1 MRVSTSQI
9 YNIAN
14 IGMRDAQVAVD
25 KTNQQISS
33 GKRVLSPADDPV
45 SATAILMLNQE
56 LARTTQFTKNIDTA
70 DNNLTL
76 EDTTLQSVVS
86 LVQRLKE
93 LAVNAG
99 NTAVLTPSDYKSM
112 AAEVDSRL
120 SELMNLQNTRNASG
134 QYIFAGFQSETQ
146 PFVNN
151 GGGNYTYQG
160 DEGQLSVQAST
171 TVNVAVSD
179 SGKRVFVD
187 IPASHNTFTTR
198 PSASNQ
204 ATPPAVISVGDVYD
218 QAAFDQLFPEDMLV
232 TFNAN
237 SAVNPPSPNYT
248 ITERSTGK
256 VLVEKQVYVSGQD
269 IKVSGAKFSISGS
282 PYPGV
287 AAVPSTLSLSSAAF
301 TGAIAADKDYSVTPG
316 YIDITV
322 GGVTETLKLDQNMLT
337 NSGVSTIPAGLNDL
351 ITNLG
356 GATDKSFYTTPP
368 TNTSTAAAN
377 YKKLQNLGITL
388 SDTGVFTSPTGL
400 NITIKNGSSA
410 AISNITGVATQGAG
424 TTTPNIPISYPG
436 ASTFNFAATPQTVDI
451 TVNGKTATLTLNT
464 SVTNA
469 ASLAAAFN
477 NGTNAIE
484 LAKLGV
490 IATPQGFS
498 SLNNSVISLSN
509 AGSNVLAAMGVSG
522 NPVTSS
528 LGVLAQPGD
537 KFVVESTGKQALLTT
552 VSRFSEAMKNVD
564 STQTSKDEFSKLVA
578 KTLASLEN
586 VLGNISAVQG
596 DVGARQNML
605 ESTRNLNSDI
615 ELNSKTVL
623 SQMEDLDYA
632 EASTRLQMQTFVL
645 SAAQQSFI
653 RISDLNLFKYM

>member
-45 SATAILMLNQE
+45 AATAILMLNQE
-56 LARTTQFTKNIDTA
+56 LARTSQFTKNIDTA
-70 DNNLTL
+70 DNNLSL

-93 LAVNAG
+93 LAVSAG
-99 NTAVLTPSDYKSM
+99 NTAVLTPSDYKAM

-120 SELMNLQNTRNASG
+120 GELMNLQNTRNASG

-151 GGGNYTYQG
+151 GGGNYTYLG

-171 TVNVAVSD
+171 TVTVAVSD

-187 IPASHNTFTTR
+187 IPASHNTFITR
-198 PSASNQ
+198 ASASNQ

-218 QAAFDQLFPEDMLV
+218 QAAFDKLFPEDMVV

-237 SAVNPPSPNYT
+237 AAVAPPSPNYT
-248 ITERSTGK
+248 ITERSSGK
-256 VLVEKQVYVSGQD
+256 LLVDKQVYVSGQD
-269 IKVSGAKFSISGS
+269 IKVNGAAFSISGT
-282 PYPGV
+282 PYPGMAAIPASLPLGTFTPTNFSTTGV
-287 AAVPSTLSLSSAAF
+287 APVGPQQF
-301 TGAIAADKDYSVTPG
+301 E
-316 YIDITV
+316 ITV
-322 GGVTETLKLDQNMLT
+322 GGVTETITLDQD
-337 NSGVSTIPAGLNDL
+337 IPSPISNLVTA
-351 ITNLG
+351 LG
-356 GATDKSFYTTPP
+356 GDAIYPNANLPLSA
-368 TNTSTAAAN
+368 SASAAAN
-377 YKKLQNLGITL
+377 HKKLQNLGISL
-388 SDTGVFTSPTGL
+388 SSAGVFISPTGL
-400 NITIKNGSSA
+400 NITVKNASDVSVSNFLGVNAIGS
-410 AISNITGVATQGAG
+410 GV
-424 TTTPNIPISYPG
+424 TTPNIPFPSAPSFDF
-436 ASTFNFAATPQTVDI
+436 STAPQNVNV
-451 TVNGKTATLTLNT
+451 TVNGKTITLTLNT
-464 SVTNA
+464 NVTSPT
-469 ASLAAAFN
+469 SLAAAFN
-477 NGTNAIE
+477 NGANASE

-490 IATPQGFS
+490 IATPAGLS
-498 SLNNSVISLSN
+498 SVDNSPISLSN
-509 AGSNVLAAMGVSG
+509 AGPNVLSVMGVSS
-522 NPVTSS
+522 NSITSS
-528 LGVLAQPGD
+528 LGVLAAPGD
-537 KFVVESTGKQALLTT
+537 KFLIESTGKQALLTT

-564 STQTSKDEFSKLVA
+564 STQASKDDFSKLLA

-586 VLGNISAVQG
+586 VLSNVSAVQG

-623 SQMEDLDYA
+623 SQLEDLDYA

-653 RISDLNLFKYM
+653 RISELNLFKYM